1 MVSKSRK
8 RPPPSQREVAA
19 LMKEGRDLLRRI
31 LEEIHALRAG
41 VPLVMTGESARRA
54 LSTGAELWPGLQEL
68 KSSGRSAQALA
79 RHITQAAGVRR
90 RLMQKAS
97 KQITGPPSELFPQE
111 QQIID
116 QASTAL
122 DLLEALVPRRIAN
135 EEIGDAQ
142 EYIHRMV
149 AAHRPRWM
157 IYLKV
162 ATTYFWILTHALA
175 ASITRAADALRSLGG
190 GKRK

>member
-1 MVSKSRK
+1 VVSKSRK
-8 RPPPSQREVAA
+8 RPPRSPREVAA
-19 LMKEGRDLLRRI
+19 LMKEGRDHLRRI

-54 LSTGAELWPGLQEL
+54 LSKGSEQWPGLQEL
-68 KSSGRSAQALA
+68 KSSGRGAQALA

-97 KQITGPPSELFPQE
+97 KQITGPPAELFAEE

-116 QASTAL
+116 QASKAL